1 LPDAV
6 NTHPA
11 EVRGK
16 ILLVKH
22 YVKERS
28 NNEREIVVKLQITS
42 TRTRRRASGRT
53 GTTW

>member
-1 LPDAV
+1 MR
-6 NTHPA
+6 HPA
-11 EVRGK
+11 EIWGI

-28 NNEREIVVKLQITS
+28 NNECDIVVKLQITS
-42 TRTRRRASGRT
+42 TKTRQQASGRT